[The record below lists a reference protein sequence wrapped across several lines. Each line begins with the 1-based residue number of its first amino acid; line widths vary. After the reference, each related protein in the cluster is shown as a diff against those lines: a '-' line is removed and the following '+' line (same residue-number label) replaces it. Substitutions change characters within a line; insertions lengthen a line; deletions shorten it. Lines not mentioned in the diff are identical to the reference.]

1 MKKVNRL
8 GLFVF
13 YDRDSIVDD
22 YVIYMLDDLI
32 KNIDK
37 LVIISNSKLSE
48 DEKNKFNKY
57 NANYIERE
65 NIGLDAGALC
75 QYFNNNQEWLEY
87 DEIVYLND
95 TFYGPIYP
103 FKEVFSVM
111 DKKDDLDFWG
121 LTKGHCAKDEY
132 KIFEDGIIPE
142 HIQTFFM
149 VFRKR
154 LLNSDVFI
162 DYWKNYDI
170 DHMLTFHDVVTK
182 HEITFTKYLADNG
195 FKYDS
200 YVKDTYSDS
209 NYKRNFNN
217 FAYGAA
223 TQIIKDKA
231 PFLKR
236 KNMAFN
242 EGDML
247 YLTDVEDLKR
257 AINYIKEETN
267 YDVGL
272 IWKNILRLYNLDSIK
287 NAFGFFEIIDNIDSN
302 KKEDISAIIKL
313 ENKYLID
320 DILSRLDI
328 FKNYKILTKDREVYD
343 RLKNEDIK
351 VIYVSSNYKDKLI
364 EVLSNIDSKYFT
376 FIDIDDNQELINL
389 IDISMG
395 DIVINNLIKD
405 KCYLSG
411 LIDKLKDN
419 NISMVYAPE
428 SINYDRFYSS
438 IVWNYDLFML
448 VKEVLPNDKLIDYKC
463 LPISFSTS
471 FVSKSEVLKGI
482 DFSLFNK
489 VNDSDFVKVLA
500 IVMSYYGTYMGM
512 YPLIGCNREF
522 ALHRLNNYSTIV
534 KKTYNAIYENNMY
547 PVTYLEVLN
556 KLKNMNK
563 FKRIKKKIRGSIKN
577 KYIWCLNHFYYP
589 IRNRYRKYIKE
600 YFSKK

>member
-287 NAFGFFEIIDNIDSN
+287 NAFGFFEIIDNIDS
-302 KKEDISAIIKL
+302 
-313 ENKYLID
+313 
-320 DILSRLDI
+320 
-328 FKNYKILTKDREVYD
+328 
-343 RLKNEDIK
+343 
-351 VIYVSSNYKDKLI
+351 
-364 EVLSNIDSKYFT
+364 KYFT